1 MEHHKIS
8 ELLNN
13 STVSRFVTRKT
24 IKVNDI
30 SNGQYSL
37 NQNAIKF
44 KSTMLGC
51 DLRDSSD
58 AYISVKGQ

>member
-13 STVSRFVTRKT
+13 STVSRFVTRKA

-30 SNGQYSL
+30 SNGQYSV

-44 KSTMLGC
+44 KSTTLG
-51 DLRDSSD
+51 
-58 AYISVKGQ
+58 